1 MHFMTDDTT
10 PRLPADKEELRT
22 LIAAKIEVDAAEIAD
37 GEDLI
42 EWGLDSVTIMG
53 LANTW
58 RRAGAAVDEK
68 VLLRTV
74 TVDGWWQLLAPAA

>member
-58 RRAGAAVDEK
+58 RRAGADVDEK

>member
-1 MHFMTDDTT
+1 MTDDTT

-58 RRAGAAVDEK
+58 RRAGADVDEK

>member
-1 MHFMTDDTT
+1 MQFMTTDTT

-22 LIAAKIEVDAAEIAD
+22 LIAAKIEVDATEIAD

-53 LANTW
+53 WANTW
-58 RRAGAAVDEK
+58 RRAGADVDEK

-74 TVDGWWQLLAPAA
+74 TVDGWWQLLAPAS